1 MYIELVKSNIK
12 EGQRN
17 KAQRASGSRRQTE
30 VETVKY
36 NKKKKEKKKGSE
48 KRKERL
54 RKVMKEKRNERRK

>member
-36 NKKKKEKKKGSE
+36 NKKKERKKERVREEERKVEKSDEGEKK
-48 KRKERL
+48 
-54 RKVMKEKRNERRK
+54 